1 MPIFMA
7 AHLARSAPFSQGG
20 KWPQR
25 RFATLTTTWESAHN
39 VPMRYAPALLAVL
52 AALGLTHAVRAD
64 DTYMN
69 IPTRPGVE
77 ERFVLVEPP
86 NPVASAIIFTGSAGL
101 IEPRPGKLGNNFLI
115 RSRETFAAR
124 GI

>member
-25 RFATLTTTWESAHN
+25 RFSTFAAAWESAHN
-39 VPMRYAPALLAVL
+39 SPMHRYALALLAGL
-52 AALGLTHAVRAD
+52 ALTPAARAE
-64 DTYMN
+64 DTT
-69 IPTRPGVE
+69 ITLPTRPGVE

-86 NPVASAIIFTGSAGL
+86 NPVASAIMFTGSAGL
-101 IEPRPGKLGNNFLI
+101 IEPKPGK
-115 RSRETFAAR
+115 
-124 GI
+124 